1 MALVCVGDFPLK
13 IPFEKCFKIV
23 FFVAVAPRSGF
34 GAPVSGAVPRSVFCI
49 SVAADRIVMA
59 ASRFLAAV
67 AACVMRLAF
76 AAQSRESYGSGRIKV
91 AKVICQQ
98 IS

>member
-1 MALVCVGDFPLK
+1 MIFLLK
-13 IPFEKCFKIV
+13 FLLKSVSNLSFLLLWRRDP
-23 FFVAVAPRSGF
+23 SGF
-34 GAPVSGAVPRSVFCI
+34 GAAVSGAVPRVYCI
-49 SVAADRIVMA
+49 SGAADRIVMA

-67 AACVMRLAF
+67 AACVIRLAF

>member
-1 MALVCVGDFPLK
+1 MIFLLK
-13 IPFEKCFKIV
+13 FLLKSVSKLSFLLLWRRDP
-23 FFVAVAPRSGF
+23 SGF
-34 GAPVSGAVPRSVFCI
+34 GAAVSGAVPRSVFCI